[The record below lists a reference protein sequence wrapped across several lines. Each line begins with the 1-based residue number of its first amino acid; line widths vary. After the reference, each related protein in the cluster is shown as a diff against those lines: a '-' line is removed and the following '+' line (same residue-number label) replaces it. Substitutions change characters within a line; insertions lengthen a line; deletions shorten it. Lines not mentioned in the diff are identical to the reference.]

1 MTVVLHIGTHKT
13 GTTAIQRFAASKRSK
28 LRSRGLWYPSYDE
41 IGLFVHYGHHH
52 VAHAIA
58 NENGNRLSIDD
69 ARRFAD
75 YIQAKKRRDETVLIS
90 AEPFYRHLLPAEGG
104 YWAER
109 KAYIDRVRTFFPSS
123 DVKVL
128 AIVRRQDTFARSL
141 YQERIKVTKYRH
153 KFRDFLA
160 TERPS
165 FEYYN
170 HLRAVQRGL
179 RQGRGP
185 DLRRSRRERADRRLL
200 RPSRRSMWPDIP
212 GRPSAN
218 PSLPIDLVEF
228 KRILNTTP
236 LKPERLKEIG
246 ILFSTRPTRQP
257 RSSAA
262 KVDWLSVEEMAAFY
276 DSFAEQNEKLRAE
289 FLPGRP
295 PPLFPPFVTP
305 TGADVPE
312 VYGGMSANRL
322 AHLVAE
328 LLL

>member
-90 AEPFYRHLLPAEGG
+90 AEPFYRHLLSAEGG

-109 KAYIDRVRTFFPSS
+109 KAYIDRVRTFFPSA

-128 AIVRRQDTFARSL
+128 AIIRRQDTFARSL
-141 YQERIKVTKYRH
+141 YQERIKVTKYRL

-165 FEYYN
+165 FEYYS
-170 HLRAVQRGL
+170 HLRLFSEAFGKVEVLTYEDLAGSGL
-179 RQGRGP
+179 IDAFFAHLGV
-185 DLRRSRRERADRRLL
+185 DVA
-200 RPSRRSMWPDIP
+200 DIP

-246 ILFSTRPTRQP
+246 ILLLDKADKATKIERG
-257 RSSAA
+257 
-262 KVDWLSVEEMAAFY
+262 KVDWLAAEEMAAFY
-276 DSFAEQNEKLRAE
+276 DSFAGQNEKLRAE
-289 FLPGRP
+289 YLPGRAG
-295 PPLFPPFVTP
+295 PLFPPYVAP
-305 TGADVPE
+305 TGSDVPE